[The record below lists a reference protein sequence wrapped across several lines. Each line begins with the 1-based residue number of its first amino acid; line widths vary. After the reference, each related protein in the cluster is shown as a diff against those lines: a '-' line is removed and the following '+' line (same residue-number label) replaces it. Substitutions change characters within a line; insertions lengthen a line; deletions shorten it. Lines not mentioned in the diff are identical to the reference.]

1 MVPTTALPL
10 SRSTILSAAL
20 SVSDSP
26 LEKVPISSLSSAS
39 LICAWRTIEASY
51 QGPASRPSDLNPAAT
66 IACVACLGTLNL
78 QGEARQ
84 VGLRVAF
91 IVHREVLYAAP
102 ALSELNRVEEHLDF
116 ARVAPHVRSH
126 QIEERLL
133 QNTPLDVPLKQVFND
148 VPFAARRQ
156 HRHER
161 RVTGV
166 QLSVKRTVLTP
177 IQLLAGLRDPGAS
190 DIVGRQRTRS
200 RGTHHV
206 KRAGNYR
213 PACRASC

>member
-1 MVPTTALPL
+1 MAPTTAPPL

-26 LEKVPISSLSSAS
+26 LVKVPISSLSSAS

-66 IACVACLGTLNL
+66 VACVACLGILNL

-102 ALSELNRVEEHLDF
+102 ALSELNRVEEHLDI
-116 ARVAPHVRSH
+116 ARVAPSRPKPPDRRAPAPKHPAQCTPETDFQRCTLRRAAPTSPRTASNRRSTECPAYRTHPDPSPRWSPRPRGVRY
-126 QIEERLL
+126 
-133 QNTPLDVPLKQVFND
+133 
-148 VPFAARRQ
+148 RR
-156 HRHER
+156 
-161 RVTGV
+161 
-166 QLSVKRTVLTP
+166 
-177 IQLLAGLRDPGAS
+177 
-190 DIVGRQRTRS
+190 
-200 RGTHHV
+200 
-206 KRAGNYR
+206 
-213 PACRASC
+213 

>member
-10 SRSTILSAAL
+10 SRSTTLAPAL

-51 QGPASRPSDLNPAAT
+51 QEPASRPSDLNPAAT
-66 IACVACLGTLNL
+66 VACVACLGILNL

-84 VGLRVAF
+84 GGLRVAF

-102 ALSELNRVEEHLDF
+102 ALSELNRVEEHLDI

-133 QNTPLDVPLKQVFND
+133 QNTPLHVPLKQVFND
-148 VPFAARRQ
+148 VPFAARRRV

-166 QLSVKRTVLTP
+166 QLS
-177 IQLLAGLRDPGAS
+177 A
-190 DIVGRQRTRS
+190 QRT
-200 RGTHHV
+200 G
-206 KRAGNYR
+206 
-213 PACRASC
+213 

>member
-1 MVPTTALPL
+1 MVSTTAPPL

-26 LEKVPISSLSSAS
+26 LEKVPISSLLSSAS

-66 IACVACLGTLNL
+66 VACLRILNL

-102 ALSELNRVEEHLDF
+102 ALSELNRVEEHLDI
-116 ARVAPHVRSH
+116 ARVAPTS
-126 QIEERLL
+126 E
-133 QNTPLDVPLKQVFND
+133 
-148 VPFAARRQ
+148 A
-156 HRHER
+156 
-161 RVTGV
+161 
-166 QLSVKRTVLTP
+166 
-177 IQLLAGLRDPGAS
+177 
-190 DIVGRQRTRS
+190 TRS
-200 RGTHHV
+200 
-206 KRAGNYR
+206 KS
-213 PACRASC
+213 ACSKTPRSTYP

>member
-66 IACVACLGTLNL
+66 VACLGILNQ
-78 QGEARQ
+78 QGESRQ
-84 VGLRVAF
+84 VGLCVAF
-91 IVHREVLYAAP
+91 IVHREVLYTAP

-166 QLSVKRTVLTP
+166 QLSAQRTVLTP
-177 IQLLAGLRDPGAS
+177 IQLLASPRP
-190 DIVGRQRTRS
+190 
-200 RGTHHV
+200 RGV
-206 KRAGNYR
+206 RYR
-213 PACRASC
+213 R

>member
-66 IACVACLGTLNL
+66 VACVACLGSLNL

-84 VGLRVAF
+84 VGLCVAF
-91 IVHREVLYAAP
+91 IDHREVLYAAP
-102 ALSELNRVEEHLDF
+102 ALSELNRVEEHLDI
-116 ARVAPHVRSH
+116 ARVAPTS
-126 QIEERLL
+126 E
-133 QNTPLDVPLKQVFND
+133 
-148 VPFAARRQ
+148 A
-156 HRHER
+156 
-161 RVTGV
+161 
-166 QLSVKRTVLTP
+166 
-177 IQLLAGLRDPGAS
+177 
-190 DIVGRQRTRS
+190 TRS
-200 RGTHHV
+200 KSACSKTPRSTYPRNRFSTMYPSPRGEGYIATN
-206 KRAGNYR
+206 GE
-213 PACRASC
+213 

>member
-66 IACVACLGTLNL
+66 VACLGILNL

-84 VGLRVAF
+84 VGLCVAF
-91 IVHREVLYAAP
+91 ILHREVLYAAP
-102 ALSELNRVEEHLDF
+102 
-116 ARVAPHVRSH
+116 
-126 QIEERLL
+126 
-133 QNTPLDVPLKQVFND
+133 
-148 VPFAARRQ
+148 
-156 HRHER
+156 
-161 RVTGV
+161 
-166 QLSVKRTVLTP
+166 LSVSST
-177 IQLLAGLRDPGAS
+177 GS
-190 DIVGRQRTRS
+190 RS
-200 RGTHHV
+200 T
-206 KRAGNYR
+206 
-213 PACRASC
+213 STSL